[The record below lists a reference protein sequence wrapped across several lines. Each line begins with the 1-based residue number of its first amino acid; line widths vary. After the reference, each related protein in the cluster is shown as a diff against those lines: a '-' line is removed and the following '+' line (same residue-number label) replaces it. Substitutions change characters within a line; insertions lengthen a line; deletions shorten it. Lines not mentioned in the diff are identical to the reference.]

1 MSNPT
6 RSNIRRFERAVR
18 IHELPLMVGLVVLWS
33 MLWGEFSLL
42 SVVSGVIVAI
52 VVMRV
57 FYLPPVDLGGHL
69 NLWHGLRFLVYFL
82 WHLAVASWQVAWI
95 AVRPGPP
102 PPVAI
107 IGAKL
112 HTKSD
117 FILTAV
123 ALTVSLIPGSF
134 VADIDRFKS
143 VLYLHVLNTPS
154 QREITAM
161 RREVRR
167 IETLLMLTF
176 GSPTQIDHAGQLQQ
190 HQGATTAEEP
200 HA

>member
-1 MSNPT
+1 MSKLS
-6 RSNIRRFERAVR
+6 RASARRMEWAVR
-18 IHELPLMVGLVVLWS
+18 VHELPLMVGLVALWAL
-33 MLWGEFSLL
+33 MWGELSLL
-42 SVVSGVIVAI
+42 SVVSGIVVAI
-52 VVMRV
+52 VVMRL
-57 FYLPPVDLGGHL
+57 FYLPPVELAGRF
-69 NLWHGLRFLVYFL
+69 NLWYGLKFLGYFL
-82 WHLAVASWQVAWI
+82 WHLAKASWQVAWI

-107 IGAKL
+107 IGARL

-123 ALTVSLIPGSF
+123 ALTISLIPGSF
-134 VADIDRFKS
+134 VADVDRFES

-167 IETLLMLTF
+167 IERLLVLTF
-176 GSPTQIDHAGQLQQ
+176 GNPGPQADSERQDTDQ
-190 HQGATTAEEP
+190 
-200 HA
+200 